1 MPQKKIRF
9 KFTKTG
15 VFQYLS
21 HLDIARMMLRALAR
35 ADILVAYSQG
45 FNPKPKVNF
54 SNPTPL
60 GVESFAE
67 YADILLAEHL
77 GAQDFQY
84 KLNRQLQRAMQ
95 VTEAKTVPGKCKS
108 LMADIALVA
117 YRFKLSIPENM
128 DRKADMQNWL
138 GDKKELQNT
147 IYRMA
152 FLPLDQNLCL
162 LKLYGY
168 AKILKNQNNGI
179 FKYNVFYDYMKDMAQ
194 EYSVKIESRAKEE
207 MFVLRED
214 KPKKPLEVI

>member
-15 VFQYLS
+15 LFQYLS

-35 ADILVAYSQG
+35 ADILVVYSQG
-45 FNPKPKVNF
+45 FNPKPKMNF

-67 YADILLAEHL
+67 YADILLAEDLDPH
-77 GAQDFQY
+77 DFQY
-84 KLNRQLQRAMQ
+84 KLNGQLKEAMQ
-95 VTEAKTVPGKCKS
+95 VTKAKTVLEKCKS

-117 YRFKLSIPENM
+117 YRFELNIPENM
-128 DRKADMQNWL
+128 DIRVDMQKWL
-138 GDKKELQNT
+138 GGQKELQNT

-152 FLPLDQNLCL
+152 FLSLDKNLYL

-168 AKILKNQNNGI
+168 AKILKKQNNGI
-179 FKYNVFYDYMKDMAQ
+179 FKYNVFYDYMKDIAQ
-194 EYSVKIESRAKEE
+194 EYSIKIQSRAKEE
-207 MFVLRED
+207 MFVLREN
-214 KPKKPLEVI
+214 KPKTPLEVI